1 MHLEDLQRLQEQQAT
16 QQQEIVAHTR
26 DQIVK
31 RIEHKLRHLTLK
43 LANGQDNKQLERVAK
58 QLEQI

>member
-1 MHLEDLQRLQEQQAT
+1 MHLEDFQRIQEQQAT
-16 QQQEIVAHTR
+16 QQQEIVTHTR

-43 LANGQDNKQLERVAK
+43 LANEHENKQLERVAE